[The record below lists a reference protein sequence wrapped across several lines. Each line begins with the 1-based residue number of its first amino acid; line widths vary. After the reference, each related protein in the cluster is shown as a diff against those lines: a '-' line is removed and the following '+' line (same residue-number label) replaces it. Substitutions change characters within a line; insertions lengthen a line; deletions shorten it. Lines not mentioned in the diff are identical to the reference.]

1 MNIFIGS
8 DHAGYELKEYL
19 RNTLSELGHRV
30 IDCGAYEYRESDD
43 YPVFIS
49 KVARA
54 VSEAEELKIIEDS
67 APSYEALPIRENHE
81 SNMSETR
88 GIVIGGSGQ
97 GEAIAANK
105 FKHVR
110 AALCYGGAEAFDI
123 VRLSREH
130 NASNILSLGARFV
143 EQDQAL
149 ELVLTWINTKFS
161 GDIRHVR
168 RIEEIEQFTQD
179 TLYNQ

>member
-19 RNTLSELGHRV
+19 RETLSELGHRV
-30 IDCGAYEYRESDD
+30 IDCGAYTYQEADD

-49 KVARA
+49 KVAKA
-54 VSEAEELKIIEDS
+54 VSEAEELQIIEDS
-67 APSYEALPIRENHE
+67 APSYEALPIVENTASE
-81 SNMSETR
+81 KSETR

-110 AALCYGGAEAFDI
+110 AALCYGGVDAEDI

-130 NASNILSLGARFV
+130 NASNVLSLGARFV
-143 EQDQAL
+143 EQEKAL
-149 ELVLTWINTKFS
+149 ELILLWLNTPFS

-168 RIEEIEQFTQD
+168 RIDEIEKFTHD
-179 TLYNQ
+179 TLYE